1 MIVEKDGFKFFQGDV
16 DQTDCILINDDNITS
31 VSNYILAHKIRG
43 IMLMGRYSR
52 DDINFI
58 EEFPW
63 LETIIIQTTN
73 YLKDIT
79 VLNRLPHLQSLWGDF
94 CLNCKLENSSIK
106 YIGGDWSKNGFISD
120 KCINLQYISITKCKD
135 FPLFFTQLINL
146 PNLNHLSIIKGT
158 LVKDCTFIKPMRKL
172 EYLDLSYLIKL
183 ESLNGIEVLAPTLRY
198 LDLDTGSKIYDH
210 SHLKTLKKLEV
221 LRITHK
227 GIIKSLDFIQE
238 MPMLKE
244 LVVVGPKLEDNNLS
258 YCNHIPTLRIWR

>member
-79 VLNRLPHLQSLWGDF
+79 VLNRLSHLQSLWGDF

-106 YIGGDWSKNGFISD
+106 YIGGDWS
-120 KCINLQYISITKCKD
+120 
-135 FPLFFTQLINL
+135 
-146 PNLNHLSIIKGT
+146 
-158 LVKDCTFIKPMRKL
+158 
-172 EYLDLSYLIKL
+172 
-183 ESLNGIEVLAPTLRY
+183 
-198 LDLDTGSKIYDH
+198 
-210 SHLKTLKKLEV
+210 
-221 LRITHK
+221 
-227 GIIKSLDFIQE
+227 
-238 MPMLKE
+238 
-244 LVVVGPKLEDNNLS
+244 
-258 YCNHIPTLRIWR
+258 